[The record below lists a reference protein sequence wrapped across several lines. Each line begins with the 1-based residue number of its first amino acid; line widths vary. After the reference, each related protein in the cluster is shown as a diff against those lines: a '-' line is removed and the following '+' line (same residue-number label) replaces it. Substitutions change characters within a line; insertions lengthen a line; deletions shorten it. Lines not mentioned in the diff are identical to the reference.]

1 LCVLGK
7 TAVVL
12 TFCLLC
18 LPCCLLVN
26 LSPARGKT
34 ARGRGRG
41 RGRKTAKKEESSD
54 EGEEELMN
62 EDETGG
68 MGRTIIR

>member
-1 LCVLGK
+1 MNDSSSFDFLPPLF
-7 TAVVL
+7 
-12 TFCLLC
+12 TFCV
-18 LPCCLLVN
+18 LVN
-26 LSPARGKT
+26 LSPARGKS

-41 RGRKTAKKEESSD
+41 RGRKATKKEESSD

-68 MGRTIIR
+68 MGRTIIQ